1 MQHRSNNKFGENI
14 YYFYTSD
21 TTHKMHGKDA
31 VDAWYDEIKQH
42 SFHFEP
48 ASMGTGHFTQLVWKD
63 SKELGVGMSKN
74 SKGQVYV
81 VANYDPPG
89 NYVGKYAV
97 SVPPIGG
104 F

>member
-1 MQHRSNNKFGENI
+1 
-14 YYFYTSD
+14 
-21 TTHKMHGKDA
+21 MHGKDA

-42 SFHFEP
+42 PFHKEP
-48 ASMGTGHFTQLVWKD
+48 ASTGTGHFTQVVWKD

-74 SKGQVYV
+74 NQGQVYV

-89 NYVGKYAV
+89 NYVGKFAV
-97 SVPPIGG
+97 SVPPVGG